1 MFSFVSQKILTSVEI
16 NFIFNKIL
24 KISEIYFS
32 VCRINYRRFK
42 YFFKKELRMNVRKD
56 GQENWMVESGLF
68 VICPLEH
75 LSEMLQL
82 PEDFICEKLGN
93 IHGIVSMQP
102 WTKVSVE
109 KIYGITDDAAIYN
122 QIEIKSVKTTMSDT
136 SIEIVR
142 HMDEDELTLDEYVR
156 SQKNRFENLEDF
168 KDKIKVFTEISKEH
182 TEIIKD
188 RTDNKKCQ
196 N

>member
-1 MFSFVSQKILTSVEI
+1 
-16 NFIFNKIL
+16 
-24 KISEIYFS
+24 
-32 VCRINYRRFK
+32 
-42 YFFKKELRMNVRKD
+42 MNVRKD